1 MSLRSLSDTF
11 DLTLLQQITRKIIQ
25 VQSLHDHDD
34 RAPGLVVE
42 AGEQC
47 IGEPLLDRLP
57 ALFRLCVL
65 RFERIIDDDHV
76 SAAACEHQIS
86 VQLQYN

>member
-34 RAPGLVVE
+34 RAPGLVVD

-57 ALFRLCVL
+57 LYSDCASCGLSGSSMMIMSPPRPVNI
-65 RFERIIDDDHV
+65 R
-76 SAAACEHQIS
+76 
-86 VQLQYN
+86 